1 MDVNAYLCF
10 MANVRFFRDYLSHC
24 IRSKT
29 RHGTHSPFV
38 YDLVD
43 RVVYDFD
50 KRNYYDLIECLR
62 DQLVDD
68 HRTLTITDLG
78 AGSMLN
84 KNKTKK
90 VSTLAKN
97 ALKPPRIAK
106 LIARLAQEFQP
117 NNIIELGTCLGI
129 TTLYLS
135 KASPISSILTV
146 EGCPETARI
155 AQENFEKLDASNID
169 IKVGDFDT
177 VFPRLI
183 AEIPAIDF
191 LFVDGNHRKSATLD
205 YFYQSLPKV
214 HEGSL
219 LIFDDIYWSEGM
231 KEAWEEIKSHPSVT
245 VTVDLFY
252 IGLVFFKKDQAKEDF
267 KIRFF

>member
-1 MDVNAYLCF
+1 

-38 YDLVD
+38 YNLVD

-50 KRNYYDLIECLR
+50 KRDYYDPIECLR
-62 DQLVDD
+62 RQLADD
-68 HRTLTITDLG
+68 HRTLNITDLG

-84 KNKTKK
+84 KKKTKK
-90 VSTLAKN
+90 VSTLATN

-135 KASPISSILTV
+135 KACPSSSIITM
-146 EGCPETARI
+146 EGCPETAQI
-155 AQENFEKLDASNID
+155 AQENFEKSGANNID
-169 IKVGDFDT
+169 IKVGNFDT
-177 VFPRLI
+177 LFPQFI
-183 AEIPAIDF
+183 AEMPAIDF

-231 KEAWEEIKSHPSVT
+231 KEAWEEIKSHPSVR

-252 IGLVFFKKDQAKEDF
+252 IGLVFFKKDQAKENF